1 MLSSPGKQSSVF
13 IWGNS
18 EIRVQ
23 EKILTDNLMISS
35 TQQVQAKGYEIQGE
49 EKLCK
54 LGPL

>member
-18 EIRVQ
+18 EIQVE

-35 TQQVQAKGYEIQGE
+35 TQQV
-49 EKLCK
+49 
-54 LGPL
+54 